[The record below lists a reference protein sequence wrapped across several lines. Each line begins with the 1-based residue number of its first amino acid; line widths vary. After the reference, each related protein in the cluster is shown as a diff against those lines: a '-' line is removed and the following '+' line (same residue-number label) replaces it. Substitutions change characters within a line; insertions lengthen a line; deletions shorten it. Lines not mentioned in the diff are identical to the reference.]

1 MVCPVSR
8 GVVFVYT
15 DLVFV
20 IVVNSLRRWGVVI
33 TRRPTTVR
41 WLVPPISPLLPH
53 YCAPAA
59 GASTGPLFIALT
71 FPYGV
76 ACFYLSCCPFSVRPT
91 GFHSTMKES
100 CFSTRLLA
108 PALAYVGG
116 KHVVL
121 WDKLTLATLLTNEVN
136 CWSVKNADCCRVGY
150 VHAAPL
156 AFVLQ
161 HVSASQPWAS
171 QGPSSVLPS
180 RTEWRGVF
188 WQLALRFPVPLSCC
202 VLQLAV

>member
-41 WLVPPISPLLPH
+41 WLMPPVSPLLPH

-71 FPYGV
+71 FPDGV

-100 CFSTRLLA
+100 CFSTRGVSPA
-108 PALAYVGG
+108 PAYVGG

-136 CWSVKNADCCRVGY
+136 CWSVKNADCCRVGMSMLLLLSY
-150 VHAAPL
+150 NMSQLHNHERASVRARFSQAGQNDGECFDSWHS
-156 AFVLQ
+156 AFL
-161 HVSASQPWAS
+161 
-171 QGPSSVLPS
+171 
-180 RTEWRGVF
+180 
-188 WQLALRFPVPLSCC
+188 FPCPAVCC
-202 VLQLAV
+202 S